1 MLEMVQLLQCGPRS
15 ERVRGNIYGAGTARN
30 RIESVLRTS
39 RYSLAHIHNRVHN
52 LCGRDTD

>member
-15 ERVRGNIYGAGTARN
+15 ERLRRNIYGAGTTSN
-30 RIESVLRTS
+30 HIESVLRTS
-39 RYSLAHIHNRVHN
+39 RYNLAHILNRVHN